1 MKISENPKNEISME
15 KKLPQER
22 VNYCIGRV
30 EEALEG
36 FEYIIENEL
45 KSVSTYANFILV
57 LLHLDQDEEVIT
69 QYKDLL
75 QLDINIYRG
84 ELRNRYNEE
93 LRVTQV
99 VLQKEDLDEKTKDF
113 NAKKLK
119 GINTLLSFL
128 NQSFILLR
136 LRISLK
142 NLSHIKILS
151 NLHRAIHYEKN

>member
-1 MKISENPKNEISME
+1 
-15 KKLPQER
+15 
-22 VNYCIGRV
+22 
-30 EEALEG
+30 
-36 FEYIIENEL
+36 
-45 KSVSTYANFILV
+45 V

-128 NQSFILLR
+128 N
-136 LRISLK
+136 
-142 NLSHIKILS
+142 
-151 NLHRAIHYEKN
+151 